1 MIDGVIFRNVRYCAR
16 CIFTTVDPNKG
27 EKRTDGEP
35 LKTLKEI
42 RMSSDPEV
50 RKAHNAPYFGIL
62 LAVDHE
68 FNGTINKGGQVY
80 VINKSKVVETTSP
93 WTSMLIQSLLFSSIA
108 LFSYSIF
115 KKFN

>member
-1 MIDGVIFRNVRYCAR
+1 MVDGVIFRNVRYCAR

-68 FNGTINKGGQVY
+68 NNGTINQGGQVY
-80 VINKSKVVETTSP
+80 VINKSKVHETTSP
-93 WTSMLIQSLLFSSIA
+93 WTSMLIQSLLLSSIA

-115 KKFN
+115 KKIY